1 MHPPESQVP
10 MCCLHDHTKAPQ
22 LPLPSTSSHTPLQP
36 PGGNADP
43 TAGPAERAELHGAA
57 LPLPGA
63 PALSVAS
70 CGTAA
75 TGVRVT
81 FAGPGVV
88 FKHIAPHP
96 PPGRKQSLCPH
107 STGKPSTWRKCPGPE
122 GFASPLQIMRQSVL
136 SLCCVLIPF

>member
-10 MCCLHDHTKAPQ
+10 MCCLHDHAEAPQ

-63 PALSVAS
+63 PALSMAG

-75 TGVRVT
+75 TGARVT

-96 PPGRKQSLCPH
+96 PPGRIRVCVLTAQVNP
-107 STGKPSTWRKCPGPE
+107 
-122 GFASPLQIMRQSVL
+122 PLGESVL
-136 SLCCVLIPF
+136 GLKVLPLHCR